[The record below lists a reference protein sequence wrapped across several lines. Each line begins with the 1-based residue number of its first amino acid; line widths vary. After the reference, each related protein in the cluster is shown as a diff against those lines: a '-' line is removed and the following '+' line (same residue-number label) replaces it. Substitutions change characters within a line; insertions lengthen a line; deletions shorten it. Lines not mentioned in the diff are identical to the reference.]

1 MRYIFATFIVLVCC
15 VVGVLG
21 FRGSH
26 FSKPPLRIFPDMEN
40 QLKLRHP
47 QAPNGFFPNGRVSQP
62 PVAGTVARAVPVQ
75 TVAGPVLP
83 HEDVPFNTGFVTG
96 TTNYVEYNQL
106 PVTAELLRRGQ
117 RQFNINCSPCHGATA
132 DGNGIT
138 RKIGA
143 MAVVAN
149 LHDRR
154 IVEMNDGELF
164 YVITHGRNLMGAYG
178 PMVTPQDRWAII
190 AYLRALQWSW
200 LATPDDLPTEMRSA
214 LK

>member
-1 MRYIFATFIVLVCC
+1 MRYIFTVFAVLVIC

-26 FSKPPLRIFPDMEN
+26 FRKPPLRIFPDMEF
-40 QLKLRHP
+40 QLKYKHP
-47 QAPNGFFPNGRVSQP
+47 QAPNGFFENGRVSQP
-62 PVAGTVARAVPVQ
+62 PVPGTVARAVPIQ
-75 TVAGPVLP
+75 TVSGPVLP
-83 HEDVPFNTGFVTG
+83 HQDAPFNTGMMPG
-96 TTNYVEYNQL
+96 TTNFVEFNQL
-106 PVTAELLRRGQ
+106 PVTAELLKRGQ
-117 RQFNINCSPCHGATA
+117 RQFTLYCSPCHGATA

-138 RKIGA
+138 RKLGA

-154 IVEMNDGELF
+154 IVEMPDGEIF
-164 YVITHGRNLMGAYG
+164 YVITRGRNLMGPYG
-178 PMVTPQDRWAII
+178 PVIEARDRWAVI

-200 LATPDDLPTEMRSA
+200 LGAPEDLPQEMRSA

>member
-1 MRYIFATFIVLVCC
+1 MRYIFATFIILVVC

-26 FSKPPLRIFPDMEN
+26 FRKPPLRIFPDMEF
-40 QLKLRHP
+40 QLRLTHP
-47 QAPNGFFPNGRVSQP
+47 QAPNAFFPNGRVAQP
-62 PVAGTVARAVPVQ
+62 PVPGTVRRSVPVQ
-75 TVAGPVLP
+75 TVSGPVLL
-83 HEDVPFNTGFVTG
+83 HEDAPFNTGLVAG
-96 TTNYVEYNQL
+96 TTNYIEFNQL
-106 PVTAELLRRGQ
+106 PVTAELMSRGQ
-117 RQFNINCSPCHGATA
+117 RQFNIYCTPCHGAMG

-138 RKIGA
+138 RKLGT

-154 IVEMNDGELF
+154 IVEMTDGELF

-178 PMVTPQDRWAII
+178 SMLDASDRWAVV
-190 AYLRALQWSW
+190 AYMRALQWSW
-200 LATPDDLPTEMRSA
+200 LGTPEDLPPELRAA

>member
-1 MRYIFATFIVLVCC
+1 MKYIFAVFVVLVLC

-26 FSKPPLRIFPDMEN
+26 FRKPPLRIFPDMEE

-47 QAPNGFFPNGRVSQP
+47 QAPNAFFQNGRVSQP
-62 PVAGTVARAVPVQ
+62 PVPGTVARATAVQ

-83 HEDVPFNTGFVTG
+83 FQDAPFNTGTQPG
-96 TTNYVEYNQL
+96 TTNFVAHNQL
-106 PVTAELLRRGQ
+106 PITSELMNRGQ
-117 RQFNINCSPCHGATA
+117 RQFNITCSPCHGAMG

-138 RKIGA
+138 RKLGA

-154 IVEMNDGELF
+154 IVEMTDGELF
-164 YVITHGRNLMGAYG
+164 YVITHGRNLMGPYG
-178 PMVTPQDRWAII
+178 PVIEPQDRWAVI

-200 LATPDDLPTEMRSA
+200 LGAAEDLPPEFRSA